1 MKWELLGVEEI
12 LRCHVFTLQR
22 HRARSPRTGAVH
34 DFDVIDAGDW
44 VNVVPVTT
52 DRRLVLVR
60 QYRHGIAAVTLET
73 PGGIVDAEDASP
85 AIAGEREMREET
97 GYAAADLVPIAVVHP
112 NPAIQNN
119 RLHIY
124 LATGAHRIARPSF
137 DATEDIAVELV
148 PLAEVDALIARG
160 AITHSLSLAA
170 VLLAQRRWD

>member
-1 MKWELLGVEEI
+1 MKWDLLGVEEL
-12 LRCHVFTLQR
+12 LRCHVFTLRR
-22 HRARSPRTGAVH
+22 HRSRSPRTGEVH
-34 DFDVIDAGDW
+34 DFDVIDSSDW

-52 DRRLVLVR
+52 DRQLVLVK
-60 QYRHGIAAVTLET
+60 QYRHGIGAVTLET
-73 PGGIVDAEDASP
+73 PGGIVDPEDASP

-97 GYAAADLVPIAVVHP
+97 GYTAPALIPIGVVHP

-124 LATGAHRIARPSF
+124 LATDARRVATPAY

-160 AITHSLSLAA
+160 AITHSLALTAL
-170 VLLAQRRWD
+170 LLARLRWE